1 VGNPSG
7 DWGVEAASENE
18 PLGMTTFVDTP
29 VLSIDAADD
38 KGAQRPSETAAA
50 ADVAAERA
58 EELALARACAAGD
71 ARAMSRLYDRYSQR
85 VFNVVCRMVGRQE
98 AEELAQDAFVRV
110 FKGIRGFRGNS
121 ALGTWIYRLTMNL
134 CLSYLAKRTRRRRLQ
149 ERYEREQ
156 VAIWEAPPKR
166 SPWLRAQ
173 LERAL
178 GELPDGYRAVLV
190 LHDVEGL
197 SHKEIAAILDCRE
210 GTSKS
215 QLHKA
220 RLRMRTLLEPA
231 LALEREAGEEP
242 LEILAPGGRLPE

>member
-1 VGNPSG
+1 MG
-7 DWGVEAASENE
+7 
-18 PLGMTTFVDTP
+18 TTITFVDTP
-29 VLSIDAADD
+29 VLSIDADEQ
-38 KGAQRPSETAAA
+38 GAEPSRAVGST
-50 ADVAAERA
+50 DAEALRK

-71 ARAMSRLYDRYSQR
+71 ARAMAQLYGRYSQR

-110 FKGIRGFRGNS
+110 FKGIHGFRGNS

-134 CLSYLAKRTRRRRLQ
+134 CLSYLAKRARRRRLQ

-156 VAIWEAPPKR
+156 VAIWEAPKKR

-178 GELPDGYRAVLV
+178 AELPDGYRAVLV

-231 LALEREAGEEP
+231 LALEREAGEESP
-242 LEILAPGGRLPE
+242 DEV

>member
-1 VGNPSG
+1 MST
-7 DWGVEAASENE
+7 
-18 PLGMTTFVDTP
+18 TTFVDTP
-29 VLSIDAADD
+29 VLSIDAADEE
-38 KGAQRPSETAAA
+38 GAARSQSVGVSGAVSVEGEAP
-50 ADVAAERA
+50 RA
-58 EELALARACAAGD
+58 EEQALARACAEGD
-71 ARAMSRLYDRYSQR
+71 ARAMAQLYGRYSQR

-110 FKGIRGFRGNS
+110 FKGVGGFRGSS

-134 CLSYLAKRTRRRRLQ
+134 CLSHLAKRKRRRRLQ

-156 VAIWEAPPKR
+156 VAIWEAPKTR
-166 SPWLRAQ
+166 SPWLRAR

-178 GELPDGYRAVLV
+178 AELPDGYRAVLI

-197 SHKEIAAILDCRE
+197 SHQEVASILGCRE

-231 LALEREAGEEP
+231 LALERDAGEVSEASSD
-242 LEILAPGGRLPE
+242 ESDEGVFR